1 MFGMLV
7 TWVLIVLLLSVN
19 CSVGDPISDVGS
31 GGENLTVVQAADFH
45 IENQGYGYSTTY
57 IVGRLKNTSGRRLEY
72 AQVSCSISLNGVQYA
87 TALDNTTNLANEAIW
102 PYKAI
107 IIEDLPN
114 GSYNIYCDTSAW

>member
-1 MFGMLV
+1 MVSKFVAG
-7 TWVLIVLLLSVN
+7 VLIVLLSSIS
-19 CSVGDPISDVGS
+19 CSIDDPISDVGT
-31 GGENLTVVQAADFH
+31 GGKNLTVVQAADFH

-57 IVGRLKNTSGRRLEY
+57 IVGQLKNTSSRRLEY

-87 TALDNTTNLANEAIW
+87 TALDNTTNLASGAIW

-114 GSYNIYCDTSAW
+114 GSYDIYCDTSSW